1 MKLLASQ
8 LKQKVYNIKKHPPPI
23 LCNKMGG
30 GCFAIADEKEDNK
43 ETWRLGVRLGLLQVE
58 K

>member
-8 LKQKVYNIKKHPPPI
+8 LKQKVYNIKTHPPPI
-23 LCNKMGG
+23 LLHKMGG
-30 GCFAIADEKEDNK
+30 AIADKKEDSK
-43 ETWRLGVRLGLLQVE
+43 ETCWLGVRLGLLQVE